1 MIQSDPRD
9 PPDTAIAP
17 IPADQ
22 RPLVTS
28 AFHTADL
35 PPTPQ
40 RDRRLPADLWIECP
54 SELRHLGDDIGAD
67 VVAYK
72 RRIGVRWLLWRAGP
86 AVDADARYAAID
98 VDAIG
103 DPSRFFTYRLYPD
116 GTGEGV
122 GPDGIRHTRFRR
134 WKESLRDN

>member
-1 MIQSDPRD
+1 MTLSDRPD
-9 PPDTAIAP
+9 PGAAP

-22 RPLVTS
+22 RPLVTT
-28 AFHTADL
+28 AFHTDEL

-40 RDRRLPADLWIECP
+40 RDRRLPAHLWIECP
-54 SELRHLGDDIGAD
+54 DQLRHLGDDIGAE

-72 RRIGVRWLLWRAGP
+72 RRIGVCWLLWRAGP

-98 VDAIG
+98 VNAID
-103 DPSRFFTYRLYPD
+103 DPSRFFTYRLNPD
-116 GTGEGV
+116 GTGEGL
-122 GPDGIRHTRFRR
+122 GPDGVRHVRFRT